1 VTLEGLT
8 TIQGILNNRDLTV
21 TVKEPKEAI
30 TLLKERGYGRELDTG
45 EFSLYYYEALY
56 LLYSDRLV
64 VKDKGKQL
72 KFEELAE
79 KAIRRFPG
87 AWVAFMVYRDLRS
100 RGYVVREGFGFG
112 LDFRVYEA
120 GTYGNKPAKYVVF
133 CLNEGFAMKL
143 LDLDKLVRGIMRI
156 GKQPI
161 IAVLERRGE
170 VIYYEVAKLELIKS

>member
-1 VTLEGLT
+1 MALEGLT
-8 TIQGILNNRDLTV
+8 TIKGTLNDEDLTV
-21 TVKEPKEAI
+21 VVDEPKEAI
-30 TLLKERGYGRELDTG
+30 SLLKERGYGRELEG
-45 EFSLYYYEALY
+45 GGLALYYYEALY
-56 LLYSDRLV
+56 LLYAGRLV
-64 VKDKGKQL
+64 VEDAGKQL

-79 KAIRRFPG
+79 RAIRRFPG

-143 LDLDKLVRGIMRI
+143 LELDKLVRGIMRI

-170 VIYYEVAKLELIKS
+170 VIYYEVAKLELVKS